1 MRGVLQKR
9 KKQMGLEKRMNRLL
23 FSTMIPMACLLVILL
38 LIFWQYA
45 GQYNKLSEN
54 LAVSSKFNLSFKDEL
69 DLEMYYLAIGSK
81 EASELDD
88 VLGQVEDAQ
97 NIMEKLRQNTY
108 HASGVKC
115 LNSLDAY
122 LDNLKKRMVQLME
135 IKEYDRR
142 MEFMDS
148 NIRIITGLIMQE
160 MQNYIY
166 NESMY
171 LVQVETSLTHRVK
184 ILISGMAVLLLA
196 TLGILMRRSFRLT
209 GGIIQPVTEM
219 RDKVKKVGKGNF
231 DVLPV
236 SAEIIEIEEL
246 DQGINK
252 MAHRISGL
260 LENVRQEKEMQ
271 HLTELQLIQAQVN
284 PHFLYNTLDTIVW
297 LIEGGMTDDAV
308 EMISSL
314 SIFFRTSLSKGND
327 IIPLS
332 EEKRHTLSYLEI
344 QQFRYRDILEFE
356 LSIPKELEENTR
368 ACVDEIRKILSRQDG
383 RREWFLAVG
392 QSVDRLSQI
401 QKSYHTASRAFS
413 QRYLYDENILYYD
426 EMETMEHPGG
436 QAETEDNAYLQ
447 KVDVNALNPAILQ
460 KFLSNGLQ
468 EETEN
473 FVKDYFYAIGQE
485 PMESLVFRNYV
496 ILNVRFSVISF
507 IKGLGCDTNEMESAD
522 TEEVLA
528 ESGKNMES
536 AIAYAKKMISQ
547 AIEIRDQNSGNK
559 NRSILKTAV
568 DFIDS
573 HYMDEEISLNTV
585 ANVAN
590 VSSNHFSA
598 LFSQNMGQT
607 FIEYLTTLRMNK
619 AKELLRCT
627 GMRSSEI
634 AGEIGYKDAHYFS
647 YLFKKTQGMTPS
659 DYRKAREE
667 KA

>member
-1 MRGVLQKR
+1 MLKIFLAEDEVVVR
-9 KKQMGLEKRMNRLL
+9 ETIKRMIPWEELGFELVGEAADGEMALPLLLRQQPDLLITDIKMPFMDGLTLARLAKKE
-23 FSTMIPMACLLVILL
+23 IPGLKVVILSGYDDFNYAKQAIGIGVEDYL
-38 LIFWQYA
+38 LKPITKNVLIERLSEIRSRYEHEKTQKEYYEKFQREMQAYEKNSSRDFFEALVGGSMDMMEVYKRAEKLGLDIVAEAYNVLIFTMNCDEDFS
-45 GQYNKLSEN
+45 GQRDEY
-54 LAVSSKFNLSFKDEL
+54 SSWEAES
-69 DLEMYYLAIGSK
+69 LE
-81 EASELDD
+81 
-88 VLGQVEDAQ
+88 
-97 NIMEKLRQNTY
+97 
-108 HASGVKC
+108 
-115 LNSLDAY
+115 
-122 LDNLKKRMVQLME
+122 
-135 IKEYDRR
+135 
-142 MEFMDS
+142 
-148 NIRIITGLIMQE
+148 
-160 MQNYIY
+160 
-166 NESMY
+166 
-171 LVQVETSLTHRVK
+171 
-184 ILISGMAVLLLA
+184 
-196 TLGILMRRSFRLT
+196 
-209 GGIIQPVTEM
+209 
-219 RDKVKKVGKGNF
+219 
-231 DVLPV
+231 
-236 SAEIIEIEEL
+236 
-246 DQGINK
+246 
-252 MAHRISGL
+252 L
-260 LENVRQEKEMQ
+260 LENFFAGHSSAMLFRSNIFSYGVLLKGQRE
-271 HLTELQLIQAQVN
+271 
-284 PHFLYNTLDTIVW
+284 TI
-297 LIEGGMTDDAV
+297 
-308 EMISSL
+308 
-314 SIFFRTSLSKGND
+314 
-327 IIPLS
+327 
-332 EEKRHTLSYLEI
+332 
-344 QQFRYRDILEFE
+344 
-356 LSIPKELEENTR
+356 EENTR

-392 QSVDRLSQI
+392 QSVERLSQI

-607 FIEYLTTLRMNK
+607 FIEYLTSLRMNK